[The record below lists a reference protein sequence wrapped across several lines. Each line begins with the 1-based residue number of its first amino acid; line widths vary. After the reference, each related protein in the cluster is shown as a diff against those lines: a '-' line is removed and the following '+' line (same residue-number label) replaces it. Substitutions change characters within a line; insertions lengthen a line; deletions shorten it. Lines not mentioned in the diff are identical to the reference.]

1 MLREYSQLPGCAKTE
16 KATSSARLCLL
27 ASLGLGIVGLPR
39 HGAVNPR
46 IREEQGWGCLPVLRE
61 LPQRLLRGRGG
72 AELSAHAGSW
82 GAGPAPCGGRGAAGT
97 AGPGLP
103 GGSPEAAGV
112 GPGDPPAA
120 GSPPR
125 GGTGGPR
132 NAELVVGREQGEV
145 TGPSSVPAS
154 PLGGGRGVCNARGC
168 LSLSLWVWESRAC
181 SGAGLGSSAE
191 VLDVSE
197 MRLLSSQGICWCF
210 P

>member
-16 KATSSARLCLL
+16 KATSSAKLCLL

-46 IREEQGWGCLPVLRE
+46 GAGLGLPPRAQGAPSGP
-61 LPQRLLRGRGG
+61 LRGRGG

-97 AGPGLP
+97 AGSGLP
-103 GGSPEAAGV
+103 GGSPEAAGA

-132 NAELVVGREQGEV
+132 NAELVVGGEQGEV

-197 MRLLSSQGICWCF
+197 MRLLSSRGICWCF
-210 P
+210 T